1 MEDTFKVMVVE
12 DDPSI
17 RRVYT
22 SFLRWK
28 GFQVIEAPDGPG
40 ALELFAAQP
49 CSLLITGQHMPQ
61 MSGLELVRELR
72 KKQSNNL
79 YIMMIT
85 ATPMPL
91 LEREALANGVD
102 EFFAKP
108 FDFFDIETS
117 IRKFF
122 ATLEEQGRLL
132 EPDAAFGMSDPD
144 ASQSFSLRH
153 SVLQW
158 LK

>member
-1 MEDTFKVMVVE
+1 MEHAFKVMVVE

-17 RRVYT
+17 RHVYT

-28 GFQVIEAPDGPG
+28 GFQVVEAPDGPG
-40 ALELFAAQP
+40 ALELFAVQP
-49 CSLLITGQHMPQ
+49 CLLLITGQHMPQ
-61 MSGLELVRELR
+61 MSGLELVKELR
-72 KKQSNNL
+72 KKQPDL
-79 YIMMIT
+79 YVMMIT

-108 FDFFDIETS
+108 FYFFDIETS

-122 ATLEEQGRLL
+122 ATREEQGRLL
-132 EPDAAFGMSDPD
+132 EPDATLSMSGKD
-144 ASQSFSLRH
+144 ASQSSSLRP
-153 SVLQW
+153 SVLHW